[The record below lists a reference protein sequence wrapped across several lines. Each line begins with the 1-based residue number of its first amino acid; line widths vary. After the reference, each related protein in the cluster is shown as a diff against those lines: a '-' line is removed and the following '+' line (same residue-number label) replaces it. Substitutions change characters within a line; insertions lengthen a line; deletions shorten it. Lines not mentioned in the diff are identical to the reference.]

1 MKKFAA
7 ALLAVAALTL
17 QCVQKNYP
25 PGLYA
30 RIVTTKGTIVAALE
44 YEKAPMTVANFVG
57 LSEGKIHSIL
67 GDNVRFYD
75 GLKFHRVEPDFAIQG
90 GDPRGDGSGGPG
102 YVFPDEIS
110 PDLKHDGPGILSM
123 ANAGPGANGSQF
135 FITLAAA
142 PHLDGRCPVFG
153 HVIEGMDAVRKIA
166 VGDRILSV
174 TIIRSGAGA
183 NAFRADQ
190 AAFDSL
196 VKQAVDGE
204 QRKRMQEAEQL
215 KSALSPRFPKAV
227 AMSCGILYEVQR
239 PGTGRKPV
247 KGDHVKVQY
256 TGTLLESGA
265 KFDSSRDRNKPFEFD
280 VGLGQVIP
288 GWDQAVLDMRIGERR
303 TVVIP
308 ASLAYGENGVPG
320 VIPPNA
326 TLVFDVEL
334 LDINAGK

>member
-1 MKKFAA
+1 MKRFAA
-7 ALLAVAALTL
+7 VLLSVLALNCA
-17 QCVQKNYP
+17 QKNYP
-25 PGLYA
+25 AGLYA
-30 RIVTTKGTIVAALE
+30 RITTAKGTIVAALE

-57 LSEGKIHSIL
+57 LAEGKIHSIL
-67 GDNVRFYD
+67 GDNVRFFD
-75 GLKFHRVEPDFAIQG
+75 GLKFHRVEPNFVIQG
-90 GDPRGDGSGGPG
+90 GDPKGDGSGGPG
-102 YVFPDEIS
+102 YAFPDEIS

-123 ANAGPGANGSQF
+123 ANAGPGTNGSQF

-142 PHLDGRCPVFG
+142 PHLDGHFSVFG
-153 HVIEGMDAVRKIA
+153 HVIEGIEVVRKIA
-166 VGDRILSV
+166 VGDRMLSV

-183 NAFRADQ
+183 NAFKADQ
-190 AAFDSL
+190 SAFDSL
-196 VKQAVDGE
+196 VKQAVARE
-204 QRKRMQEAEQL
+204 RQKKMQEAEQL
-215 KSALSPRFPKAV
+215 KSALSLQFPKAV

-239 PGTGRKPV
+239 PGNGRKPV
-247 KGDHVKVQY
+247 KGDHVKVHY

-280 VGLGQVIP
+280 VGLGQVIT
-288 GWDQAVLDMRIGERR
+288 GWDQAVLDMSIGERR

-334 LDINAGK
+334 LDINAKE